1 MAKKLRCIKCGHVWI
16 SKSRAELVT
25 CPRCMRKIKPVIIEE
40 VVEDSKVK
48 IRDKVFAE
56 IISIK
61 NLLKTYEEGKIHID
75 ALIHL
80 INQHLTNI
88 EKELEEVLR

>member
-1 MAKKLRCIKCGHVWI
+1 
-16 SKSRAELVT
+16 
-25 CPRCMRKIKPVIIEE
+25 MRKIKPVIIEE
-40 VVEDSKVK
+40 VPEEDSKVK